1 LVEFLKR
8 APLDESVHEVL
19 NSINLSGKVNGDI
32 RLVVLLDER
41 ESILD
46 KLLRYVRFKA
56 TTTVNQFHP
65 KDTLVVISL
74 VVRIDTNVK

>member
-1 LVEFLKR
+1 M
-8 APLDESVHEVL
+8 HEVL

-46 KLLRYVRFKA
+46 IDLNLKDNRLSVLDDKIVIKGYNRNQLGTKVWENIF
-56 TTTVNQFHP
+56 VN
-65 KDTLVVISL
+65 
-74 VVRIDTNVK
+74 TNVCSI